1 SGSAGPTANT
11 HTAGLKSSD
20 LWVPPGIDG
29 VSPLSVRSRHG
40 RLSEKPPRETEVLH
54 RKSPE
59 SRILQKKLG
68 NPFRSQAA
76 DLCNMLF
83 L

>member
-1 SGSAGPTANT
+1 MACRRCQRTVGMGGYP
-11 HTAGLKSSD
+11 K
-20 LWVPPGIDG
+20 
-29 VSPLSVRSRHG
+29 
-40 RLSEKPPRETEVLH
+40 KPPCETEVLH

-76 DLCNMLF
+76 ALCNMLF

>member
-1 SGSAGPTANT
+1 MGGCP
-11 HTAGLKSSD
+11 K
-20 LWVPPGIDG
+20 
-29 VSPLSVRSRHG
+29 
-40 RLSEKPPRETEVLH
+40 KPPCETEVLH
-54 RKSPE
+54 RKNPE

-76 DLCNMLF
+76 DLCDMLF

>member
-1 SGSAGPTANT
+1 MGGYP
-11 HTAGLKSSD
+11 K
-20 LWVPPGIDG
+20 
-29 VSPLSVRSRHG
+29 
-40 RLSEKPPRETEVLH
+40 KPPCETEVLH
-54 RKSPE
+54 RKNPE

-76 DLCNMLF
+76 ALCNMLF